1 MSPRELRTLTGGSSH
16 WRLCRSEPQPPGRRM
31 ELAKVLEPN
40 ATIVGREDLSEEL
53 AIFQVALD
61 EALPEGDWFVPGQYM
76 VIGVNNIQEP
86 ELGGVQRPMS
96 IASEPAER
104 KHVEFYIRRVAKP
117 ESKNPLT
124 HSLFQLGESERVF
137 LRPKPKGH
145 FTIPGTIGPED
156 ERWRIYVSAG
166 TGLAPFVSIARDD
179 ISHGRSVA
187 KTCVIHGVSRSGDLG
202 YREELEAMERDHG
215 LVYIPT
221 VSRPAECPDWSGS
234 CGRAEDCFKDQG
246 IEMLES
252 KMGLESGS
260 LGPDHAAVLV
270 CGLQGTIG
278 ESILRLSSR
287 GFVPAEKKIRKALA
301 IPEERTPSLFFEQ
314 YDSDPV
320 IDLEDQEIL
329 SQLRSGLGLD

>member
-1 MSPRELRTLTGGSSH
+1 
-16 WRLCRSEPQPPGRRM
+16 
-31 ELAKVLEPN
+31 LAKVLEPN
-40 ATIVGREDLSEEL
+40 ATIVGKDDLSPEL
-53 AIFQVALD
+53 AIFRVALD
-61 EALPEGDWFVPGQYM
+61 EPLPDGDWFVPGQYM
-76 VIGVNNIQEP
+76 VIGVNNVQEP

-96 IASEPAER
+96 IASEPAQR
-104 KHVEFYIRRVAKP
+104 DHVEFYIRRVGAP

-124 HSLFQLGESERVF
+124 HSLFRLGENDRVF

-145 FTIPGTIGPED
+145 FTIPGTIGPD
-156 ERWRIYVSAG
+156 DDRWRIYVSAG

-179 ISHGRSVA
+179 ITHGRSLA

-221 VSRPAECPDWSGS
+221 VSRPAECPDWSGV
-234 CGRAEDCFKDQG
+234 CGRAEDCFKEDG
-246 IEMLES
+246 IEMLEAR
-252 KMGLESGS
+252 MGLENGS
-260 LGPDHAAVLV
+260 LHPDHAAVLV

-278 ESILRLSSR
+278 ESILRLSTR
-287 GFVPAEKKIRKALA
+287 GFVPAEKKIRKALE
-301 IPEERTPSLFFEQ
+301 IPEERAPALFFEQ

-329 SQLRSGLGLD
+329 AHLKGGLGLD